1 MLRVTSP
8 YLSPSSLPL
17 HAACV
22 SSIESSGHFFLLSK
36 LCKSCFPSSHSLSHV
51 HPCSAVSFFQI
62 IKKKKRKRWLNS
74 SNPFLASHF
83 LSVNQ
88 GESFLTFLSCC
99 EGQMF
104 SCEYKGFI
112 HGYLWPRSLGS
123 SPTCL
128 TEIQFQPLPCC
139 VSFSKLL
146 TFSVPQ
152 FPKWKMEII
161 KVRKSWGCLLM
172 VTWDN
177 SCVLWS
183 QYMLKTAS
191 VLSPQQVLALF
202 WAPSRC

>member
-1 MLRVTSP
+1 MQLVFHLFKVQGTSFSYPSFVSLVSPPVIP
-8 YLSPSSLPL
+8 YHMSI
-17 HAACV
+17 HA
-22 SSIESSGHFFLLSK
+22 LLSA
-36 LCKSCFPSSHSLSHV
+36 FFR
-51 HPCSAVSFFQI
+51 SF
-62 IKKKKRKRWLNS
+62 KKKKRKRWLNS

-88 GESFLTFLSCC
+88 GESFLTFLPCC
-99 EGQMF
+99 EGQMCP
-104 SCEYKGFI
+104 CEYKGFI
-112 HGYLWPRSLGS
+112 HGYLWPRGLGS
-123 SPTCL
+123 SPTYL

-161 KVRKSWGCLLM
+161 KVCKSWGCLLM

-183 QYMLKTAS
+183 EYMLKTVP
-191 VLSPQQVLALF
+191 VLSPQQVLAMF